1 MLTDCEFRKK
11 KKWIRW
17 KWINIGASLLSDPKM
32 IHHESRSMFTA
43 LPLSPQHLAWCLAY
57 GKGSMKIIK
66 KGDWKKEEEGEGRKE
81 GRMEEERVDWQES
94 EWVGKPKALLRWLP
108 QAFVESIG
116 QTQLY
121 LYWGWVTQNY
131 DFAGAWMSFDSLIAV
146 DSNLSSLLIGM
157 ETQHAS
163 KLGS

>member
-1 MLTDCEFRKK
+1 
-11 KKWIRW
+11 
-17 KWINIGASLLSDPKM
+17 
-32 IHHESRSMFTA
+32 
-43 LPLSPQHLAWCLAY
+43 
-57 GKGSMKIIK
+57 MKIIK

-146 DSNLSSLLIGM
+146 DYNLSSLLVGM